1 MLSPNNITKIY
12 PFLSDGTSYQMVYI
26 MVPSDYNLTELRL
39 LRDWSE
45 LGSILWSSFSRF
57 YWKSYANIGQ
67 TLARAGSPL

>member
-39 LRDWSE
+39 LRDQRIYIVE
-45 LGSILWSSFSRF
+45 L
-57 YWKSYANIGQ
+57 A
-67 TLARAGSPL
+67 